1 MRAGL
6 IHLLIYSS
14 DPSKDCNCCFVTTFL
29 WVHVLQVFLISCNV
43 SSGMDSVFCI
53 VSTWIPKH
61 VTHVEGGTNFESLT
75 SKPRSCNKIIEIGMN
90 RVL

>member
-14 DPSKDCNCCFVTTFL
+14 DPNKDCNCCFVTTFL
-29 WVHVLQVFLISCNV
+29 WVHILQVFLISCNF

-53 VSTWIPKH
+53 VSTWIPKQ
-61 VTHVEGGTNFESLT
+61 VTHVEGGTNFAHSPLNLN
-75 SKPRSCNKIIEIGMN
+75 PVARIIEIDMT